1 MFIKRIKK
9 ETIIIESMESGY
21 KHLRDFYDFLKEH
34 NFDRDVYIN
43 YCKEY
48 EFVCEFCKDSAEA
61 DENGFP
67 NCCQKAQE
75 EYINNNFDKIPA
87 GQCHCVDCARD
98 YFYGRELNKNCP
110 YQILK
115 IGVKSE

>member
-1 MFIKRIKK
+1 MFIKRIK
-9 ETIIIESMESGY
+9 EENIIIE
-21 KHLRDFYDFLKEH
+21 L
-34 NFDRDVYIN
+34 I
-43 YCKEY
+43 
-48 EFVCEFCKDSAEA
+48 CEFCNKPV
-61 DENGFP
+61 ENIESIVEINKP
-67 NCCQKAQE
+67 PICCHAAQE
-75 EYINNNFDKIPA
+75 EYINNNFDKIPT